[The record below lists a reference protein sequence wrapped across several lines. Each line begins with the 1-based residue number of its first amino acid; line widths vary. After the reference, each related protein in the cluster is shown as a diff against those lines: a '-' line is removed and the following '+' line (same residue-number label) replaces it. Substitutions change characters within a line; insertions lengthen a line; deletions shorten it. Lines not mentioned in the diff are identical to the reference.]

1 MPRHRHPPAPHL
13 PARPLRTAL
22 LLAGILLIAANLRAP
37 ITGLAPVLAM
47 IQAAFG
53 LGTAQAGLL
62 TTLPLLAFALL
73 SPVAPLLAR
82 RVGLEQALF
91 AALVLIA
98 GGVALRSAGP
108 LACLYGGTAVIGA
121 GIALGNVLLPSL
133 LKRDFP
139 ARIAAVTS
147 AYALTMGVAAAIASA
162 TVFPLATGAG
172 LGWPGALAAIVVLP
186 LAALVVWWPQLS
198 PQFARHS
205 AAPAASAAPPKRP
218 VWRSALAWQVT
229 LFMGLNSFIY
239 YVMIGWLP
247 SVLTGSGHS
256 AAEAGSLHGVM
267 QLASA
272 FSGLL
277 VGPVIQ
283 RLRDQRA
290 AACGVSLLLSVGLL
304 GLMLQPAWALLWV
317 ACFGFGSGACLI
329 LSLSFMG
336 LRTHGPTQAAAL
348 SGMAQSVGYL
358 LAAAG
363 PPLIGLLRDLSQ
375 GWMLPL
381 AVCLALTLVIAWL
394 GTLAGRN
401 LRVPDEDGLG

>member
-1 MPRHRHPPAPHL
+1 MPRHRPL
-13 PARPLRTAL
+13 PARTAPTAL

-37 ITGLAPVLAM
+37 VTGLAPVLAT
-47 IQAAFG
+47 IQASVG

-62 TTLPLLAFALL
+62 TTLPLLAFAVL
-73 SPVAPLLAR
+73 SPVAPTIAR
-82 RVGLEQALF
+82 WVGLERALF

-98 GGVALRSAGP
+98 GGVALRSAGS

-139 ARIAAVTS
+139 ARITTVTS
-147 AYALTMGVAAAIASA
+147 AYALTMGVAAATASA
-162 TVFPLATGAG
+162 TVFPLATH
-172 LGWPGALAAIVVLP
+172 LGWAGALAAIIALP
-186 LAALVVWWPQLS
+186 LAALVTWLPQLGGS
-198 PQFARHS
+198 SAVS
-205 AAPAASAAPPKRP
+205 AARAAARGRP

-256 AAEAGSLHGVM
+256 AAEAGSLHGGM

-277 VGPVIQ
+277 VGPVVQ

-304 GLMLQPAWALLWV
+304 GLMLEPAWALLWV

-336 LRTHGPTQAAAL
+336 LRTHGPAQAAAL

-358 LAAAG
+358 LAASG
-363 PPLIGLLRDLSQ
+363 PPLVGLLRDLSQ
-375 GWMLPL
+375 GWRLPL
-381 AVCLALTLVIAWL
+381 ALCLLLTLVIAWL
-394 GTLAGRN
+394 GTRAGRN
-401 LRVPDEDGLG
+401 LRVPGEDAPG

>member
-1 MPRHRHPPAPHL
+1 MLRHRPM
-13 PARPLRTAL
+13 PARAAL

-37 ITGLAPVLAM
+37 ITGVAPVLAM
-47 IQAAFG
+47 IQASLG

-62 TTLPLLAFALL
+62 TTLPLLAFAVL

-82 RVGLEQALF
+82 RIGLEWALF
-91 AALVLIA
+91 AALALIA

-139 ARIAAVTS
+139 ARIASVTS
-147 AYALTMGVAAAIASA
+147 AYALTMGGAAAVASA
-162 TVFPLATGAG
+162 TVFPLATH
-172 LGWPGALAAIVVLP
+172 LGWRGALAAIVVLP
-186 LAALVVWWPQLS
+186 LAALVTWLPQL
-198 PQFARHS
+198 ARHS
-205 AAPAASAAPPKRP
+205 AAPAAVAPGRP

-277 VGPVIQ
+277 VGPVVQ
-283 RLRDQRA
+283 RMKDQQA
-290 AACGVSLLLSVGLL
+290 AAVGVSLLLSAALL
-304 GLMLQPAWALLWV
+304 EPAWALLWV

-336 LRTHGPTQAAAL
+336 LRTHGPAQAAAL

-358 LAAAG
+358 LAASG
-363 PPLIGLLRDLSQ
+363 PPLVGLLHDLSV
-375 GWMLPL
+375 GWHLPL
-381 AVCLALTLVIAWL
+381 AVCLVLTLVIAGL
-394 GTLAGRN
+394 GPLAGRD
-401 LRVPDEDGLG
+401 LRVPGEDAPG

>member
-1 MPRHRHPPAPHL
+1 MLRHRPL
-13 PARPLRTAL
+13 PARAAL

-37 ITGLAPVLAM
+37 ITGVAPVLAM
-47 IQAAFG
+47 IQASLG
-53 LGTAQAGLL
+53 LGTAQAGLV

-73 SPVAPLLAR
+73 SPVAPVLAR
-82 RVGLEQALF
+82 RIGLERALF
-91 AALVLIA
+91 TALVLIG

-108 LACLYGGTAVIGA
+108 LGCLYGGTAVIGA

-139 ARIAAVTS
+139 ARIASVTS
-147 AYALTMGVAAAIASA
+147 AYALTMGVAAAVASA
-162 TVFPLATGAG
+162 TVFPLATH
-172 LGWPGALAAIVVLP
+172 LGWSGALAAIVVLP
-186 LAALVVWWPQLS
+186 LVALVTWLPQL
-198 PQFARHS
+198 ARHCV
-205 AAPAASAAPPKRP
+205 APAAVAPGRP

-247 SVLTGSGHS
+247 SVLTSSGHS

-277 VGPVIQ
+277 VGPVVQ
-283 RLRDQRA
+283 RMKDQRA
-290 AACGVSLLLSVGLL
+290 AAVGVSLLLSAALL
-304 GLMLQPAWALLWV
+304 GLMLEPAWALLWV

-336 LRTHGPTQAAAL
+336 LRTHGPAQAAAL

-358 LAAAG
+358 LAASG
-363 PPLIGLLRDLSQ
+363 PPLVGLLRDMSK
-375 GWMLPL
+375 GWGVPL
-381 AVCLALTLVIAWL
+381 VLCLALTLVIAWL
-394 GTLAGRN
+394 GTLAGRDI
-401 LRVPDEDGLG
+401 RVQDDGSQG

>member
-1 MPRHRHPPAPHL
+1 MLRHRPL
-13 PARPLRTAL
+13 PARAAL

-37 ITGLAPVLAM
+37 ITGVAPVLAM
-47 IQAAFG
+47 IQAG
-53 LGTAQAGLL
+53 LDLGTAQAGLL

-82 RVGLEQALF
+82 RIGLEWALF
-91 AALVLIA
+91 AALALIA

-147 AYALTMGVAAAIASA
+147 AYALTMGVAAAVASA
-162 TVFPLATGAG
+162 TVFPLATH
-172 LGWPGALAAIVVLP
+172 LGWRGALAAIVVLP
-186 LAALVVWWPQLS
+186 LAALVTWLPQL
-198 PQFARHS
+198 ARHS
-205 AAPAASAAPPKRP
+205 AAPTAVAPGRP

-247 SVLTGSGHS
+247 SVLASSGHS

-277 VGPVIQ
+277 VGPVVQ
-283 RLRDQRA
+283 RMKDQRA
-290 AACGVSLLLSVGLL
+290 AAVGVSLLLSAAQL
-304 GLMLQPAWALLWV
+304 GLMLEPAWALLWV

-336 LRTHGPTQAAAL
+336 LRTHGPAQAAAL

-358 LAAAG
+358 LAASG
-363 PPLIGLLRDLSQ
+363 PPLVGLLRDLSK
-375 GWMLPL
+375 GWGVPL
-381 AVCLALTLVIAWL
+381 VLCLALTLVIARL
-394 GTLAGRN
+394 GTLAGRDI
-401 LRVPDEDGLG
+401 RVPDDGSRG

>member
-1 MPRHRHPPAPHL
+1 MTHRQNT
-13 PARPLRTAL
+13 PARALPGAL

-37 ITGLAPVLAM
+37 ITGVAPVLAM
-47 IQAAFG
+47 IQAG
-53 LGTAQAGLL
+53 LDLGTAQAGLL

-82 RVGLEQALF
+82 RIGLERALF
-91 AALVLIA
+91 AALALIA
-98 GGVALRSAGP
+98 GGVALRSVGP
-108 LACLYGGTAVIGA
+108 LGCLYGGTAVIGA

-139 ARIAAVTS
+139 ARIATVTS
-147 AYALTMGVAAAIASA
+147 AYALTMGVAAAVASA
-162 TVFPLATGAG
+162 TVFPLATH
-172 LGWPGALAAIVVLP
+172 LGWRGALAAIVVLP
-186 LAALVVWWPQLS
+186 LAALVTWLPQL
-198 PQFARHS
+198 ARHS
-205 AAPAASAAPPKRP
+205 AAPAAVAPGRP

-247 SVLTGSGHS
+247 SVLASSGHS
-256 AAEAGSLHGVM
+256 ATEAGSLHGVM

-277 VGPVIQ
+277 VGPVVQ
-283 RLRDQRA
+283 RMKDQRA
-290 AACGVSLLLSVGLL
+290 AAVGVSLLLSAGIL
-304 GLMLQPAWALLWV
+304 GLMREPGWALLWV

-336 LRTHGPTQAAAL
+336 LRTHGPAQAAAL

-363 PPLIGLLRDLSQ
+363 PPLVGLLRDLSG
-375 GWMLPL
+375 GWHLPL
-381 AVCLALTLVIAWL
+381 ALCLALTLVIAGL
-394 GTLAGRN
+394 GTLAGRDI
-401 LRVPDEDGLG
+401 RVPGEDAPG

>member
-1 MPRHRHPPAPHL
+1 MLRHRPL
-13 PARPLRTAL
+13 PARAAL

-37 ITGLAPVLAM
+37 ITGVAPVLAM
-47 IQAAFG
+47 IQAG
-53 LGTAQAGLL
+53 LDLGTAQAGLL

-82 RVGLEQALF
+82 RIGLERALF
-91 AALVLIA
+91 AALALIA

-108 LACLYGGTAVIGA
+108 LGCLYGGTAVIGA

-139 ARIAAVTS
+139 ARIATVTS
-147 AYALTMGVAAAIASA
+147 AYALTMGVAAAVASA
-162 TVFPLATGAG
+162 TVFPLATH
-172 LGWPGALAAIVVLP
+172 LGWRGALAAIVVLP
-186 LAALVVWWPQLS
+186 LAALVTWLPQL
-198 PQFARHS
+198 ARHS
-205 AAPAASAAPPKRP
+205 AAPTAVAPGRP

-247 SVLTGSGHS
+247 SVLASSGHS
-256 AAEAGSLHGVM
+256 ATEAGSLHGVM

-277 VGPVIQ
+277 VGPVVQ
-283 RLRDQRA
+283 RMKDQRA
-290 AACGVSLLLSVGLL
+290 AAVGVSLLLSAALL
-304 GLMLQPAWALLWV
+304 GLMLEPAWALLWV

-336 LRTHGPTQAAAL
+336 LRTHGPAQAAAL

-358 LAAAG
+358 LAASG
-363 PPLIGLLRDLSQ
+363 PPLVGLLRDLSK
-375 GWMLPL
+375 GWDVPL
-381 AVCLALTLVIAWL
+381 ALCLALTLVIAWL
-394 GTLAGRN
+394 GTLAGRD
-401 LRVPDEDGLG
+401 LRVADEDRPG

>member
-1 MPRHRHPPAPHL
+1 MPRRRTPPAHT
-13 PARPLRTAL
+13 LRTAL

-37 ITGLAPVLAM
+37 ITGVAPVLAM
-47 IQAAFG
+47 IQATFA
-53 LGTAQAGLL
+53 LSTAQAGIL

-73 SPVAPLLAR
+73 SPVAPTIAR
-82 RVGLEQALF
+82 RFGLERALF
-91 AALVLIA
+91 AALVLIG
-98 GGVALRSAGP
+98 GGVAIRSAGP
-108 LACLYGGTAVIGA
+108 VGCLYGGTAVIGA

-139 ARIAAVTS
+139 TRIAPVTS
-147 AYALTMGVAAAIASA
+147 AYALTMGLAAATASA
-162 TVFPLATGAG
+162 TVFPLATRFG
-172 LGWPGALAAIVVLP
+172 LGWPGALAVILVLP
-186 LAALVVWWPQLS
+186 LVAMALWLPQLGR
-198 PQFARHS
+198 FS
-205 AAPAASAAPPKRP
+205 AAPAASAATPGRS

-229 LFMGLNSFIY
+229 LFMGLNSFVY

-247 SVLTGSGHS
+247 SVLTSSGHS
-256 AAEAGSLHGVM
+256 AAEAGSLHGGM

-283 RLRDQRA
+283 RMKDQRA
-290 AACGVSLLLSVGLL
+290 AAFGVSLLLSLALL
-304 GLMLQPAWALLWV
+304 GLMLEPAWALLWV

-336 LRTHGPTQAAAL
+336 LRSHGPAQAAAL

-358 LAAAG
+358 LAASG
-363 PPLIGLLRDLSQ
+363 PPLVGLLRDLSQ
-375 GWMLPL
+375 GWDVPL
-381 AVCLALTLVIAWL
+381 ALCLLLTLVIAWL

-401 LRVPDEDGLG
+401 LRVPGEERPG

>member
-1 MPRHRHPPAPHL
+1 MPRHRPL
-13 PARPLRTAL
+13 PARAAPTAL

-37 ITGLAPVLAM
+37 VTGLAPVLAT
-47 IQAAFG
+47 IQASFG

-82 RVGLEQALF
+82 RIGLERALF

-108 LACLYGGTAVIGA
+108 LGCLYGGTAVIGA

-139 ARIAAVTS
+139 TRITAVTS
-147 AYALTMGVAAAIASA
+147 AYALTMGVAAATASA

-172 LGWPGALAAIVVLP
+172 LGWAGALAAIVVLP
-186 LAALVVWWPQLS
+186 LTALVVWWPQL
-198 PQFARHS
+198 ARQ
-205 AAPAASAAPPKRP
+205 AALPAPGAAARGRS

-277 VGPVIQ
+277 VGPVVQ
-283 RLRDQRA
+283 RLRDQRMA
-290 AACGVSLLLSVGLL
+290 AFGVSLLLSAGIL
-304 GLMLQPAWALLWV
+304 GLMREPGWALLWV

-336 LRTHGPTQAAAL
+336 LRTHGPAQAAAL

-363 PPLIGLLRDLSQ
+363 PPLVGLLRDLSG
-375 GWMLPL
+375 GWHLPL
-381 AVCLALTLVIAWL
+381 ALCLALTLVIAGL
-394 GTLAGRN
+394 GTLAGRD
-401 LRVPDEDGLG
+401 LRVPGEDAPG

>member
-1 MPRHRHPPAPHL
+1 MLRHRPL
-13 PARPLRTAL
+13 PARAAL

-37 ITGLAPVLAM
+37 ITGVAPVLMM
-47 IQAAFG
+47 IQAG
-53 LGTAQAGLL
+53 LDLGTAQAGLL

-73 SPVAPLLAR
+73 SPLAPLLAR
-82 RVGLEQALF
+82 RIGLERALF
-91 AALVLIA
+91 AALALIA

-108 LACLYGGTAVIGA
+108 LGCLYGGTAVIGA

-139 ARIAAVTS
+139 ARIATVTS
-147 AYALTMGVAAAIASA
+147 AYALTMGVAAAVASA
-162 TVFPLATGAG
+162 TVFPLATH
-172 LGWPGALAAIVVLP
+172 LGWRGALAAIVVLP
-186 LAALVVWWPQLS
+186 LAALVTWLPQL
-198 PQFARHS
+198 ARHS
-205 AAPAASAAPPKRP
+205 AAPTAVAPGRP

-247 SVLTGSGHS
+247 SVLASSGHS
-256 AAEAGSLHGVM
+256 ATEAGSLHGVM

-277 VGPVIQ
+277 VGPVVQ
-283 RLRDQRA
+283 RMKDQRA
-290 AACGVSLLLSVGLL
+290 AAVGVSLLLSAALL
-304 GLMLQPAWALLWV
+304 GLMLEPAWALLWV

-336 LRTHGPTQAAAL
+336 LRTHGPAQAAAL

-358 LAAAG
+358 LAASG
-363 PPLIGLLRDLSQ
+363 PPLVGLLRDLSK
-375 GWMLPL
+375 GWDVPL
-381 AVCLALTLVIAWL
+381 ALCLALTLVIAWL
-394 GTLAGRN
+394 GTLAGRD
-401 LRVPDEDGLG
+401 LRVADEDRPG

>member
-1 MPRHRHPPAPHL
+1 MLRHRPL
-13 PARPLRTAL
+13 PARAAL

-37 ITGLAPVLAM
+37 ITGVAPVLAM
-47 IQAAFG
+47 IQAG
-53 LGTAQAGLL
+53 LDLGTAQAGLL

-82 RVGLEQALF
+82 RIGLERALF
-91 AALVLIA
+91 AALALIA

-108 LACLYGGTAVIGA
+108 LGCLYGGTAVIGA

-139 ARIAAVTS
+139 ARIATVTS
-147 AYALTMGVAAAIASA
+147 AYALTMGVAAAVASA
-162 TVFPLATGAG
+162 TVFPLATH
-172 LGWPGALAAIVVLP
+172 LGWRGALAAIVVLP
-186 LAALVVWWPQLS
+186 LAALVTWLPQL
-198 PQFARHS
+198 ARHS
-205 AAPAASAAPPKRP
+205 AAPTAVAPGRP

-247 SVLTGSGHS
+247 SVLASSGHS

-277 VGPVIQ
+277 VGPVVQ
-283 RLRDQRA
+283 RMKDQRA
-290 AACGVSLLLSVGLL
+290 AAVGVSLLLSAALL
-304 GLMLQPAWALLWV
+304 GLMLEPAWALLWV

-336 LRTHGPTQAAAL
+336 LRTHGPAQAAAL

-358 LAAAG
+358 LAASG
-363 PPLIGLLRDLSQ
+363 PPLVGLLRDLSK
-375 GWMLPL
+375 GWDVPL
-381 AVCLALTLVIAWL
+381 ALCLALTLVIAWL
-394 GTLAGRN
+394 GTLAGRD
-401 LRVPDEDGLG
+401 LRVADEDRPG